1 MDGRVRRVRSFNRR
15 VTQRVGALEEEY
27 LARRRSLGA
36 SRVLWEIDPRG
47 TDVRSIRARL
57 DVDSGYL
64 SRLLRV
70 LEAEGLVRV
79 EPSAEDQRVRVVR
92 LTTSGRAERQ
102 ELDRR
107 SDDLAWSL
115 LEPLDDPHRDQLIE
129 AMATVERL
137 LTVGLVQIGV
147 EDPTSA
153 DAQAC
158 FRAYFDELDAR
169 FDGGFDPGV
178 SLPATA
184 EELVEPAGLLLLA
197 RLDGAPVGAGAIK
210 WHATQPAELKRM
222 WVSAQAR
229 GLGIGRRI
237 LGELERRA
245 REYGATAVRLETN
258 QSLTEAIRLYRSA
271 GYVEVAPFND
281 ELYAHHWFEK
291 DLAVT

>member
-1 MDGRVRRVRSFNRR
+1 MDRRVRRVRSFNRR
-15 VTQRVGALEEEY
+15 VTQRVGALEEAY

-70 LEAEGLVRV
+70 LEAEALVRV

-92 LTTSGRAERQ
+92 LTTPGRAERR

-107 SDDLAWSL
+107 SDALAWSL

-137 LTVGLVQIGV
+137 LTVGLVQIAV
-147 EDPTSA
+147 EDPTSD

-222 WVSAQAR
+222 WVSARAR
-229 GLGIGRRI
+229 GLGVGRRI
-237 LGELERRA
+237 LGALERRA
-245 REYGATAVRLETN
+245 REHGATAVRLETN

-271 GYVEVAPFND
+271 GYVEVPPFNN
-281 ELYAHHWFEK
+281 EPYAHHWFEK